1 MNRLR
6 VQFAKNLI
14 KHGCIKKACLKNL
27 HLESGFST
35 SKDLEAYFLEFEGL
49 TIQGFIQSITT

>member
-1 MNRLR
+1 M
-6 VQFAKNLI
+6 
-14 KHGCIKKACLKNL
+14 KKACLKNL

-49 TIQGFIQSITT
+49 TIQGFIQSITK